1 MARVLSV
8 HMVHDVIIIFIIV
21 VIDYINTI
29 SVKRAFNAGDVV
41 ASLSTQYVGNYHF
54 EPYKAIDGVYHYN
67 DEPGVGQFDSLV
79 ATEAEQSPWI
89 ELDLQESY
97 CINSVKVWDRAE
109 GNSGKFIKIQTKNNQ
124 HLKIKTNIDTF
135 YIYFLLAILR
145 QFLLKRKIYKI
156 ISYQLIIWR
165 SIVIL
170 ALVAYHPFL
179 NKHFHKT
186 FYQ

>member
-1 MARVLSV
+1 MACVLSV

-109 GNSGKFIKIQTKNNQ
+109 GSSCK
-124 HLKIKTNIDTF
+124 
-135 YIYFLLAILR
+135 
-145 QFLLKRKIYKI
+145 
-156 ISYQLIIWR
+156 
-165 SIVIL
+165 
-170 ALVAYHPFL
+170 
-179 NKHFHKT
+179 FHK
-186 FYQ
+186 